1 MKLSTRARTVA
12 SVSALAVVMTLLSS
26 KDAFAEDPSTC
37 IQAYEQTQNLRRAG
51 KLRDARTEAAKCAA
65 ESCPAVLARDCT
77 KWLGEIDQSIPT
89 VVFEVK
95 SAAGDELTNVKVT
108 VDGKPLVDKLD
119 GKSVAIDVGQ
129 HVFRFEGGDG
139 KSAPVE
145 QKAVVHEG
153 EKNKKI
159 SVTLGSKNPI
169 AATPPAGGERPIPP
183 MAFVF
188 GGVGIVSL
196 GVGTFFAVSGAS
208 KESDLDACKPSCSAD
223 RVNSVSTSY
232 AFADVLLTAGVVS
245 LVAAAYIYLTRP
257 TVLPSN
263 TARLGPPSQSPRG
276 FVWQF

>member
-1 MKLSTRARTVA
+1 M
-12 SVSALAVVMTLLSS
+12 AVVILSLPPG
-26 KDAFAEDPSTC
+26 DAFAEDPSTC
-37 IQAYEQTQNLRRAG
+37 IQAYEQTQNLRRSG

-139 KSAPVE
+139 KSPPVE

-159 SVTLGSKNPI
+159 SVTLGSKT
-169 AATPPAGGERPIPP
+169 AATTPPAGGERPIPP

-196 GVGTFFAVSGAS
+196 GVGTFFAVSGSS

-232 AFADVLLTAGVVS
+232 AFADVLFTAGVVS
-245 LVAAAYIYLTRP
+245 LVAAAYIYLARP

-263 TARLGPPSQSPRG
+263 TARLGPPSQSARG